1 MPTLYISDLDG
12 TLLGADSLVS
22 SRSAEII
29 SELSRQGALITI
41 ATARTPATVV
51 PLLHDTLTLP
61 PAIVMTGTAF
71 WHREPGAYSCVKV
84 MPENDRAKTLAI
96 CADNNIYP
104 FIYTMGEASIL
115 QVYHAGDSL
124 NSQEQSFVDERRNL
138 PLKRFHLHTPA
149 PESRRDLLYYAI
161 SRADAVYDA
170 AAKLKEETECSVSA
184 YPDIFNHDMAH
195 LEIFAPGVSK
205 ASAITRLKEMTGAD
219 RVVVF
224 GDNLNDLPM
233 FEIAD
238 VAVAVDNAFD
248 EAKAKADIIIGPNTE
263 DSVAKFI
270 REDFNGQRFFR
281 DMPERM

>member
-1 MPTLYISDLDG
+1 MPTLYISDFDG
-12 TLLGADSLVS
+12 TLLGADSRVS
-22 SRSAEII
+22 NSSAEII
-29 SELSRQGALITI
+29 SDLSRQGALITV

-51 PLLHDTLTLP
+51 PLLQRTYTLP

-71 WHREPGAYSCVKV
+71 WHRIPGSYSGVRV
-84 MPENDRAKTLAI
+84 MPENDRAKALAI
-96 CADNNIYP
+96 CAGNNIYP

-170 AAKLKEETECSVSA
+170 AAKLKAETECSVSA

-205 ASAITRLKEMTGAD
+205 ASAIMRLKEINAAD
-219 RVVVF
+219 RIVVF

-238 VAVAVDNAFD
+238 TAVAVGNAFD
-248 EAKAKADIIIGPNTE
+248 EVKAKSDIVIGNNTE

-270 REDFNGQRFFR
+270 REDFNG
-281 DMPERM
+281 